1 MKIVIAGAGSV
12 GYHLAKLL
20 SLEDQDITIIDND
33 SDILETVASKLDVL
47 AIKGDATSIKV
58 LRDAEVGSADLFL
71 AVTTS
76 EETNLISAAL
86 AKQKGVKQT
95 VARVDNREYLSKEQK
110 SFFAEIGIDKL
121 ISPHQ
126 LGAQEI
132 LRLIKRASLTDIFE
146 FEDGKLSIVG
156 FTVDTSSGLIG
167 KKIAD
172 INTGLYGFD
181 YRGVAILRDH
191 STIIPKRGTII
202 HKGDHVYLSIRS
214 KQIDKV
220 MPFLGKE
227 SKRIRKIMIVG
238 DTPLALRTAEL
249 LQDDYSVTIV
259 LDSKKKGKK
268 FLDCLPKC
276 LVVIGNPSN
285 KELLEQEDLNE
296 MDAFIALSP
305 DSEVNILTSLVAEE
319 SGIYK
324 TIAKVDNDVYTHISQ
339 SIGIDTIINMK
350 LIAAN
355 NIFRYVR
362 KGSVEAIAT
371 LHGVNAEIIEYV
383 INKEGRITSNSLADL
398 NLPTSSVIAGLI
410 RGNES
415 IIPDGNFKLSVGDKI
430 IVFALPEAI
439 KKVEETFK

>member
-1 MKIVIAGAGSV
+1 M
-12 GYHLAKLL
+12 
-20 SLEDQDITIIDND
+20 
-33 SDILETVASKLDVL
+33 
-47 AIKGDATSIKV
+47 
-58 LRDAEVGSADLFL
+58 
-71 AVTTS
+71 
-76 EETNLISAAL
+76 
-86 AKQKGVKQT
+86 
-95 VARVDNREYLSKEQK
+95 
-110 SFFAEIGIDKL
+110 
-121 ISPHQ
+121 
-126 LGAQEI
+126 
-132 LRLIKRASLTDIFE
+132 
-146 FEDGKLSIVG
+146 
-156 FTVDTSSGLIG
+156 
-167 KKIAD
+167 
-172 INTGLYGFD
+172 
-181 YRGVAILRDH
+181 
-191 STIIPKRGTII
+191 
-202 HKGDHVYLSIRS
+202 
-214 KQIDKV
+214 
-220 MPFLGKE
+220 
-227 SKRIRKIMIVG
+227 
-238 DTPLALRTAEL
+238 
-249 LQDDYSVTIV
+249 
-259 LDSKKKGKK
+259 
-268 FLDCLPKC
+268 
-276 LVVIGNPSN
+276 IGNPSN

>member
-20 SLEDQDITIIDND
+20 SLEDQDITLIDND
-33 SDILETVASKLDVL
+33 VEVLEKVSSKLDVM

-58 LRDAEVGSADLFL
+58 LRDADVAVADLFL

-76 EETNLISAAL
+76 EETNLIAAAL

-95 VARVDNREYLSKEQK
+95 VARVDNPEYLSKEQK

-132 LRLIKRASLTDIFE
+132 LRLIKRASLTDIFD

-167 KKIAD
+167 KKISD
-172 INTGLYGFD
+172 INSGLYGFD

-191 STIIPKRGTII
+191 STIIPKRGSTI

-214 KQIDKV
+214 SQIDRV

-227 SKRIRKIMIVG
+227 SRRIKKIMIIG
-238 DTPLALRTAEL
+238 DTPLALRTAEI
-249 LQDDYSVTIV
+249 LQEDYRVTIV
-259 LDSKKKGKK
+259 LDNKRKGKK
-268 FLDCLPKC
+268 FLDRLHNC

-324 TIAKVDNDVYTHISQ
+324 TIAKVDNEVYTHISQ

-362 KGSVEAIAT
+362 KGNVEAIAT
-371 LHGVNAEIIEYV
+371 LHGVNAEIIEYE
-383 INKEGRITSNSLADL
+383 IHNEGRITSASLSDL
-398 NLPTSSVIAGLI
+398 NLPASSVIAGVI
-410 RGNES
+410 RGSES
-415 IIPDGNFKLSVGDKI
+415 IIPGGDFKLKKGDKI